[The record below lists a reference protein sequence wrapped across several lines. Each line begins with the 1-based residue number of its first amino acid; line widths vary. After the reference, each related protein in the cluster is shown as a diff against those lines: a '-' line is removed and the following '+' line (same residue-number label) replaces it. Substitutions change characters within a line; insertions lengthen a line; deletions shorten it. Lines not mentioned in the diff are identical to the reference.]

1 MMFNSLLKV
10 NDTVAYYKDI
20 VKKPWYIHRFNTNF
34 DQISFCQYYGNII
47 SGILLIQKLQSD
59 WLSLALQCLIHCRP
73 LVSPTSRL
81 MQILHFNWLCY

>member
-1 MMFNSLLKV
+1 MFNSLLKV

-47 SGILLIQKLQSD
+47 SE
-59 WLSLALQCLIHCRP
+59 
-73 LVSPTSRL
+73 
-81 MQILHFNWLCY
+81 FY